1 MYFDNH
7 NRIYIHA
14 DWRFYGYSVRGVINA
29 NSLKENLNILSD
41 IDTDLNDI
49 GDDIPTK
56 SVNNK
61 MLDPRTKMK

>member
-1 MYFDNH
+1 MYFDHH

-14 DWRFYGYSVRGVINA
+14 DWRFYGYSVRGVINS

-41 IDTDLNDI
+41 INTDLNDI
-49 GDDIPTK
+49 DDIQTK

>member
-7 NRIYIHA
+7 NSIYIHA
-14 DWRFYGYSVRGVINA
+14 DWRFFGYSVRGVINA

-49 GDDIPTK
+49 DDISIK
-56 SVNNK
+56 SINNK
-61 MLDPRTKMK
+61 ILDPRTKMK